1 MGEESGMQS
10 PHRYPVIFN
19 PKARSQKGGRVLRF
33 IESHADRL
41 ALHPTHHAGEAREI
55 AARFAAAG
63 EPVVIA
69 AGGDGTLN
77 EVVNGLAG

>member
-1 MGEESGMQS
+1 MGEELGMQS

-41 ALHPTHHAGEAREI
+41 ALHPTYDAGKW
-55 AARFAAAG
+55 G
-63 EPVVIA
+63 V
-69 AGGDGTLN
+69 
-77 EVVNGLAG
+77 